1 MRGTSEKSRDAAL
14 RTFEPVVA
22 AAGPEA
28 ARLAVDLFKV
38 VDTLDASSS
47 LRRALSDPARPGTDK
62 AVLVTALFHELD
74 ERVRDA
80 VADFASRRW
89 WHEDD
94 LGDAIEDASVSAL
107 LASAEASG
115 SLGTVEEELFRVERL
130 ISSEPDLHTALDN
143 RSATGAART
152 ALAHT
157 VLGTHVSPV
166 TLALV
171 DRATGAPRGR
181 RFATMLAYYIA
192 AAAERQGRIV
202 AEVTAAVELSAAQ
215 RARLVSLL
223 GSLYDRDV
231 RVNVSVDPGVIGGV
245 RVRVGD
251 EVMDG
256 TMLARLDDARRRL
269 VG

>member
-1 MRGTSEKSRDAAL
+1 MRGTSEESRDAAL

-22 AAGPEA
+22 AAGRDA
-28 ARLAVDLFKV
+28 ARLAGELFRV

-62 AVLVTALFHELD
+62 AVLVAALFDGLD
-74 ERVRDA
+74 QRVRDA
-80 VADFASRRW
+80 VTDFASRRW

-94 LGDAIEDASVSAL
+94 LGDSIEDAAVSAL

-115 SLGTVEEELFRVERL
+115 ALATVEEELFAIERL
-130 ISSEPDLHTALDN
+130 IASEGDLHTALDD
-143 RSATGAART
+143 RSALPAARMG
-152 ALAHT
+152 LART
-157 VLGTHVSPV
+157 ILGAQISSV

-215 RARLVSLL
+215 RARLAGLL
-223 GSLYDRDV
+223 RRTYDREV
-231 RVNVSVDPGVIGGV
+231 RVNLSVDPTVIGGV